1 MPSSVP
7 MLRLKRHPFE
17 DIFETAKRDAR
28 IRQQRDEE
36 RRRERERLEHD
47 EREKPAI
54 VPVVQH
60 LNRQVLPWALPLQ
73 EDARYKGASGGRG
86 RGASHFFAEEAVE
99 AMVKNPSLRFA
110 CIREVQKALKF
121 SAKSL
126 VEMKIRDLGVPHLF
140 TVLERE
146 IRRNDGDGIMIFEG
160 MQDHTAESIKSLES
174 FGRAWVEEAHSITD
188 KSLKILLGTMRLA
201 GSEVW
206 FSWNPDQ
213 PTDAVEVFFAKLA
226 EQVAKGE
233 LPAGRVIHRTSTYLD
248 NPLATRELIEEALL
262 SQRTDSDEY
271 EHIWM
276 GGFDLGG
283 HGRVY
288 SKFRNKPYPEGN
300 IDESI
305 EDAGGELI
313 VGMDFNVN
321 PMTAVIGQ
329 RVVDEYEILDAL
341 EIMTSNTDEMR
352 DELLERYPGRHIIIC
367 PDPSGKRRQSSAPV
381 GQTDFTIL
389 ENAGFE
395 IRAPNAAPPN
405 VDSYNNANLMLFD
418 GERRRVRIHPD
429 AKPLTN
435 ALASLVY
442 KEGTNRPD
450 KNSRWIHITDAFK
463 YPLWEEFNVVTEVPQ
478 WGSSSSSLY

>member
-1 MPSSVP
+1 MAAAQGFKRVP
-7 MLRLKRHPFE
+7 FDDVFDRATERVREVRRLTLVRE
-17 DIFETAKRDAR
+17 AEQAAR
-28 IRQQRDEE
+28 VS
-36 RRRERERLEHD
+36 
-47 EREKPAI
+47 KPVEPI
-54 VPVVQH
+54 VQN
-60 LNRQVLPWALPLQ
+60 LNRRVLPWAVPLQ
-73 EDARYKGASGGRG
+73 QPARYKGASGGRG

-99 AMVKNPSLRFA
+99 AMVRNPSLRFA

-126 VEMKIRDLGVPHLF
+126 VEMKIRDLGVSHLF
-140 TVLERE
+140 DVLERE
-146 IRRNDGDGIMIFEG
+146 IRRVDGDGIMIFEG

-174 FGRAWVEEAHSITD
+174 FGRAWVEEAHAITD
-188 KSLKILLGTMRLA
+188 KSLKILLGTMRLS

-213 PTDAVEVFFAKLA
+213 PTDAVEVFFAKLK
-226 EQVAKGE
+226 EQVEKGE
-233 LPAGRVIHRTSTYLD
+233 LPPGRVIHRTATYLD
-248 NPLATRELIEEALL
+248 NPLATRELIDEALL
-262 SQRTDSDEY
+262 AQRTDADEY

-276 GGFDLGG
+276 GGYDLGG

-288 SKFRNKPYPEGN
+288 SKFKNKPYPDGN

-305 EDAGGELI
+305 EDAGGELL

-329 RVVDEYEILDAL
+329 RAVDELEILDAL

-352 DELLERYPGRHIIIC
+352 DELLERYPGRTIVIC

-389 ENAGFE
+389 EAAGFE
-395 IRAPNAAPPN
+395 IRAPSAAPPN

-418 GERRRVRIHPD
+418 GERRRVRVHPD
-429 AKPLTN
+429 AK
-435 ALASLVY
+435 ALIAAWGSLVY
-442 KEGTNRPD
+442 KEGTSRPD
-450 KNSRWIHITDAFK
+450 KNSKWIHVTDAAK
-463 YPLWEEFNVVTEVPQ
+463 YLLWEEFNVLEPETAP
-478 WGSSSSSLY
+478 WGSSRSEMY